1 MDVGE
6 DKETIQIEPVKD
18 PIRRE
23 VPEPPPAAEPHPE
36 PVPVTPSS

>member
-6 DKETIQIEPVKD
+6 DKETIQVEPVKD
-18 PIRRE
+18 PIRE
-23 VPEPPPAAEPHPE
+23 VPEPAPAVEPQPV